1 MPSGSRSSPSAFNL
15 NTFIQMSSLFKTWG
29 VSPRETNIPYPCD
42 RRLINF
48 DDTLFR
54 GITICAGPQTIYRW
68 LCQMRIA
75 PYSYDW
81 IDNFGRKSPE
91 KLTPGLDDLEIGQ
104 TVMTIFNIVD
114 FKPNTHL
121 TIRIN
126 KNILGRQIA
135 ADGVVTYLIHP
146 INRTECR
153 LLVKLLVLYPK
164 GVMGMLSRAILP
176 LGDLIMMRR
185 QLLNFKRLSEK
196 MEDDENI
203 PI

>member
-1 MPSGSRSSPSAFNL
+1 
-15 NTFIQMSSLFKTWG
+15 MSSLFKTWG

-48 DDTLFR
+48 NDTLFR

-91 KLTPGLDDLEIGQ
+91 KLTPGLDDLKIGQ
-104 TVMTIFNIVD
+104 TVMTIFNIID
-114 FKPNTHL
+114 FKPNIHL

-146 INRTECR
+146 INQTRCR

-185 QLLNFKRLSEK
+185 QLMNFKRLSEK
-196 MEDDENI
+196 MEDG
-203 PI
+203 